1 LTLDP
6 LFAKKIVAILGSSG
20 TPPEFGVQYFTVG
33 LERYLKTLEKE
44 YLDGVVKAGLSAFK
58 LVVGSYGG
66 GKTHFLYAVRDL
78 SWKHNYLVSYLPLN
92 PAECPFDKLELV
104 YKVIVAN
111 LAYPQAPSQVAEGQ
125 ERGIEA
131 LLRKWYTDTYHSLSA
146 QNLSGAKRV
155 RALETYAKNLKGLE
169 STSFT
174 NGAKRAFVSLLKEDD
189 ETFGKTLLWLKGE
202 GFDLHTYA
210 PLGILERIDKR
221 TAFRMMRSL
230 VQCIRQIGYSG
241 MVFLFDEAE
250 RGSSLASS
258 KERRQALDNLRQI
271 VDETSN
277 VRIPGAM
284 FFYAIPDDRQ
294 LLEGKEDIYEALR
307 QRLKGVFSTPNPS
320 GVKINLEELG
330 MEPRLFLRELG
341 EKLAGIFELAY
352 GPRIPPGLLRKCIEV
367 MAEKAYEERYAD
379 ISYRR
384 LFVKAFIEALHR
396 LKEDPNT
403 AISADEAT
411 KILRTGLVTLEN
423 AVIEDIE
430 QREF

>member
-1 LTLDP
+1 MNLDP
-6 LFAKKIVAILGSSG
+6 IMAKKIVTILGSSG

-33 LERYLKTLEKE
+33 LERYLKALERE

-78 SWKHNYLVSYLPLN
+78 AWKHNYLVAYLPLN

-104 YKVIVAN
+104 YKVIVVN
-111 LAYPQAPSQVAEGQ
+111 LTYPQTSSQVAEGQ

-131 LLRKWYTDTYHSLSA
+131 LLRKWYSDTYDSLSA
-146 QNLSGAKRV
+146 QNLSDTKLFE
-155 RALETYAKNLKGLE
+155 ALETYAKSLKGLE

-174 NGAKRAFVSLLKEDD
+174 NAIKKAFLSLLKED
-189 ETFGKTLLWLKGE
+189 EESFGRILLWLKGE
-202 GFDLHTYA
+202 GFDLHTYV

-221 TAFRMMRSL
+221 AAFRMMRSF
-230 VQCIRQIGYSG
+230 VQWIRQIGYSG
-241 MVFLFDEAE
+241 VIFLFDEAE
-250 RGSSLASS
+250 RASSLASS
-258 KERRQALDNLRQI
+258 RERRQALDNLRQI

-330 MEPRLFLRELG
+330 IEPMVFLRELG
-341 EKLAGIFELAY
+341 AKLAGIFELAH
-352 GPRIPPGLLRKCIEV
+352 GSKISPGLLRKCIEV

-384 LFVKAFIEALHR
+384 LFVKAFIEGLYR

-403 AISADEAT
+403 PISADEAV
-411 KILRTGLVTLEN
+411 KILRTGLVTLEQ
-423 AVIEDIE
+423 AAIEDIE
-430 QREF
+430 ESEF

>member
-1 LTLDP
+1 MNLEPEL
-6 LFAKKIVAILGSSG
+6 AKKIIAILGSSG

-33 LERYLKTLEKE
+33 LDKYLRTLERE

-78 SWKHNYLVSYLPLN
+78 AWKYNYVVAYVPLN

-111 LAYPQAPSQVAEGQ
+111 IAYPQTSYQVAQGQ

-131 LLRKWYTDTYHSLSA
+131 LLRKWYSDIFQSLKTNKADDTEVYSA
-146 QNLSGAKRV
+146 I
-155 RALETYAKNLKGLE
+155 EEYAKSLKGFE
-169 STSFT
+169 STSFA
-174 NGAKRAFVSLLKEDD
+174 NAIKKSFFSLMNEDED
-189 ETFGKTLLWLKGE
+189 TFNLILLWLKGE
-202 GFDLHTYA
+202 GFELHTYA
-210 PLGILERIDKR
+210 PHGILERIDKR

-230 VQCIRQIGYSG
+230 VQWVKQIGYSG
-241 MVFLFDEAE
+241 LVFLFDEAE
-250 RGSSLASS
+250 RASSLASS

-307 QRLKGVFSTPNPS
+307 QRLKGIYSIPNPS
-320 GVKINLEELG
+320 GVKINLEDLG
-330 MEPRLFLRELG
+330 IDPKLFLRELG
-341 EKLAGIFELAY
+341 EKLSGIFEIAY
-352 GPRIPPGLLRKCIEV
+352 GYKFQPKNLKKSIEV
-367 MAEKAYEERYAD
+367 MANKAYEERYAD

-384 LFVKAFIEALHR
+384 LFVKAFVEVLYR
-396 LKEDPNT
+396 LKEDPKT
-403 AISADEAT
+403 PVSEDEAV
-411 KILRTGLVTLEN
+411 KILRTGLRTLEETVVRN
-423 AVIEDIE
+423 VEGS
-430 QREF
+430 EF

>member
-1 LTLDP
+1 LNLEP
-6 LFAKKIVAILGSSG
+6 ELAKKIIAILGSSG
-20 TPPEFGVQYFTVG
+20 TPPEFGVKFFTVG
-33 LERYLKTLEKE
+33 LDRYLKTLEKE

-78 SWKHNYLVSYLPLN
+78 AWKHNYVVAYVPLN

-111 LAYPQAPSQVAEGQ
+111 LAYPQTPYQVAQGQ

-131 LLRKWYTDTYHSLSA
+131 LLRKWFSDTFNSLKA
-146 QNLSGAKRV
+146 QKADDSELYS
-155 RALETYAKNLKGLE
+155 ALEAYQKSLKGFE

-174 NGAKRAFVSLLKEDD
+174 NAIKRAFLSLLNDD
-189 ETFGKTLLWLKGE
+189 EETFNQILLWLKGE
-202 GFDLHTYA
+202 GFELHTYA

-230 VQCIRQIGYSG
+230 VQWVKEIGYSG
-241 MVFLFDEAE
+241 LVFLFDEAE
-250 RGSSLASS
+250 RASSLASS

-277 VRIPGAM
+277 VRLPGAM

-307 QRLKGVFSTPNPS
+307 QRLKGVYSTPNPS
-320 GVKINLEELG
+320 GVKINLEDLG
-330 MEPRLFLRELG
+330 MDPRLFLRELG
-341 EKLAGIFELAY
+341 EKLAGIFEIAY
-352 GPRIPPGLLRKCIEV
+352 GYKFPPKILKKSIEV
-367 MAEKAYEERYAD
+367 MADKAYEERYAD

-384 LFVKAFIEALHR
+384 LFVKGFVEGLYR
-396 LKEDPNT
+396 LKEEPET
-403 AISADEAT
+403 PISESEAV
-411 KILRTGLVTLEN
+411 KILRTGLRDLEQ

-430 QREF
+430 ESEF

>member
-1 LTLDP
+1 MNLEPDL
-6 LFAKKIVAILGSSG
+6 AKKIITVLGTSG

-33 LERYLKTLEKE
+33 LERYLRTLERE

-78 SWKHNYLVSYLPLN
+78 AWRHNYVVSYVPLN

-104 YKVIVAN
+104 YKVIVSN
-111 LAYPQAPSQVAEGQ
+111 LAYPQTPAEVAHGQ

-131 LLRKWYTDTYHSLSA
+131 LLRKWYSDVY
-146 QNLSGAKRV
+146 QNLREQHGDDTELIK
-155 RALETYAKNLKGLE
+155 ALDTYAKSLKGFE

-174 NGAKRAFVSLLKEDD
+174 NAVKRAFLSLLKEDE
-189 ETFGKTLLWLKGE
+189 ETFSRILLWLKGE
-202 GFDLHTYA
+202 GFELHSYA

-221 TAFRMMRSL
+221 TAFRMLRSL
-230 VQCIRQIGYSG
+230 VQWVREIGYSG
-241 MVFLFDEAE
+241 LVFLFDEAE
-250 RGSSLASS
+250 RASSLASS

-284 FFYAIPDDRQ
+284 FFYAIPDDRL

-307 QRLKGVFSTPNPS
+307 QRLKGVYSTPNPS
-320 GVKINLEELG
+320 GVKINLEDLG
-330 MEPRLFLRELG
+330 IDPKKFLSELG
-341 EKLAGIFELAY
+341 EKLAGIYEIAY
-352 GPRIPPGLLRKCIEV
+352 GLRLPKETLKRSIEV

-384 LFVKAFIEALHR
+384 LFVKAFVENLNR
-396 LKEDPNT
+396 LRQDPNT
-403 AISADEAT
+403 PISEQEAQR
-411 KILRTGLVTLEN
+411 ILREGLRTFEAEALRE
-423 AVIEDIE
+423 IEE
-430 QREF
+430 SEY